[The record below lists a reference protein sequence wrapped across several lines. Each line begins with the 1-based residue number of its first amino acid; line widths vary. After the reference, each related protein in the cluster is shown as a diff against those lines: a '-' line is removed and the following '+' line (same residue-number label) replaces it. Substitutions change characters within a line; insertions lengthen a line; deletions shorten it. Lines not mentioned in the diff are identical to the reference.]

1 MGRGATAT
9 MERLAASLGMLDEVT
24 PRFVAALDVPKGGVL
39 LALPALLASGLLRH
53 AVSVNGYQDPRIDG
67 GRGRSTDPWSP

>member
-1 MGRGATAT
+1 
-9 MERLAASLGMLDEVT
+9 MLDDVT

-53 AVSVNGYQDPRIDG
+53 ADKYFQLPKGFYGLIPLPYRLESEMG
-67 GRGRSTDPWSP
+67 TDIAPT